1 MKVLIIDDDPEITET
16 LTVALNIRWPEAR
29 IMRANC
35 GRSGVDMV
43 RAEMPDLVFLDIGLP
58 DMDGFATCEAIREV
72 SNVPVVMLT
81 VRGSAF
87 DKAKALELGADDYIT
102 KPFDHIELLAR
113 ARSVLR
119 RYQTQKERRHMLNV
133 GGIEIDFAAH
143 HVTKNGERVHLT
155 PREFSLLW
163 QLCSREGEVC
173 ETKTLVASVWGDSYV
188 DAAGYILKNHI
199 RKLRNKIEADPDNP
213 RYILNVR
220 GIGYKFVN
228 PRPAAAAV
236 EDPS

>member
-1 MKVLIIDDDPEITET
+1 MKVLIIDDDPEITEM
-16 LTVALNIRWPEAR
+16 LTVALNMRWPEAC
-29 IMRANC
+29 IVSANC
-35 GRSGVDMV
+35 GRNGVEMV
-43 RAEMPDLVFLDIGLP
+43 RTEAPDLVFLDIGLP
-58 DMDGFATCEAIREV
+58 DMDGFATCQAVRAV
-72 SNVPVVMLT
+72 SDAPIVMLT

-119 RYQTQKERRHMLNV
+119 RYQSQKQRRHMLSM
-133 GGIEIDFAAH
+133 GDIQIDFAAH
-143 HVTKNGERVHLT
+143 HVTKKGEPVHLT

-163 QLCSREGEVC
+163 QLCTREGEVC
-173 ETKTLVASVWGDSYV
+173 ETRTLVAAVWGDSYV

-213 RYILNVR
+213 QYILNER
-220 GIGYKFVN
+220 RIGYKFVG
-228 PRPAAAAV
+228 PRRSSAPDTA
-236 EDPS
+236 